1 MVVGGGEARVITLL
15 APPGSLT
22 PGASVSLDAT
32 EAHHLRVR
40 RGEAGERLRLVDGLG
55 RVGYGA
61 VTLGT
66 HGAYVTLEEVEDAP
80 IPPRLVLA
88 VGAGEKDRFGW
99 LAEKATELGVTDLVP
114 IECERTVSVAS
125 RVRDGAIERIQ
136 RRATEALKQCEG
148 TWAPK
153 IHGNT
158 PLDRFLEEAPPGRRW
173 VMDQAGD
180 ELPTYVGEDAVT
192 CLIGPEG
199 GFTEEELRAAEGAGF
214 TRVALGRLVLR
225 FETAALAA
233 AAWVG
238 IARGRVANG

>member
-1 MVVGGGEARVITLL
+1 MVVGGNEARVITIL

-22 PGASVSLDAT
+22 RGASVSLDAT

-40 RGEAGERLRLVDGLG
+40 RSEAGERIRLVDGLG
-55 RVGYGA
+55 RVGYGVVA
-61 VTLGT
+61 LGT
-66 HGAYVTLEEVEDAP
+66 HGAHVTLEQVEDAP
-80 IPPRLVLA
+80 MPARLVLA
-88 VGAGEKDRFGW
+88 VGAGDKERFGW

-114 IECERTVSVAS
+114 IESERTVSVAS

-173 VMDQAGD
+173 VMDQRGE

-199 GFTEEELRAAEGAGF
+199 GFTDVERRACEGAGF
-214 TRVALGRLVLR
+214 SPVSLGGLVLR
-225 FETAALAA
+225 FETAAVAA

>member
-15 APPGSLT
+15 APPGSLIT
-22 PGASVSLDAT
+22 GASVSLDAT

-40 RGEAGERLRLVDGLG
+40 RGDAGESLRLVDGRG
-55 RVGYGA
+55 RVGYGV

-66 HGAYVTLEEVEDAP
+66 HGAHVTLERVEDAP
-80 IPPRLVLA
+80 LPARLVLA
-88 VGAGEKDRFGW
+88 VGAGDKERFAW

-114 IECERTVSVAS
+114 IESERTVSVAS
-125 RVRDGAIERIQ
+125 RVRDGTIERIQ

-153 IHGNT
+153 IHGST
-158 PLDRFLEEAPPGRRW
+158 PLERFLQEAPPGRRW
-173 VMDQAGD
+173 VMDQQGE
-180 ELPTYVGEDAVT
+180 ELPTYVGADAVT

-199 GFTEEELRAAEGAGF
+199 GFTDLELRACEGAGF
-214 TRVALGRLVLR
+214 SRVTLGGLVLR
-225 FETAALAA
+225 FETAAVAA

>member
-1 MVVGGGEARVITLL
+1 MITLL

-22 PGASVSLDAT
+22 AGASVSLDAT

-40 RGEAGERLRLVDGLG
+40 RGDAGDHLRLVDGLG

-61 VTLGT
+61 VTLGS
-66 HGAYVTLEEVEDAP
+66 HGAYVTLERVEDAP
-80 IPPRLVLA
+80 FPPRLVLA

-114 IECERTVSVAS
+114 IESDHTLSVAS
-125 RVRDGAIERIQ
+125 RVREGAIERVQ
-136 RRATEALKQCEG
+136 RRATEALKQCGG

-153 IHGNT
+153 VHGNT
-158 PLDRFLEEAPPGRRW
+158 PLDRFLTEAPAGRRW
-173 VMDQAGD
+173 VMDQRGA
-180 ELPTYVGEDAVT
+180 ELPAHIGEDAVT
-192 CLIGPEG
+192 CLVGPEG
-199 GFTEEELRAAEGAGF
+199 GFTDEELASCERAGF
-214 TRVALGRLVLR
+214 VRVSLGGLVLR

-238 IARGRVANG
+238 IARGRKSDG

>member
-1 MVVGGGEARVITLL
+1 MVGGGEAPMITLL

-22 PGASVSLDAT
+22 LGTSVSLDAT

-55 RVGYGA
+55 RVGFGV

-66 HGAYVTLEEVEDAP
+66 HGAHVTLEEVEDAP
-80 IPPRLVLA
+80 MPPRLVLA
-88 VGAGEKDRFGW
+88 VGAGDKERFGW

-114 IECERTVSVAS
+114 IETERTVNVAS
-125 RVRDGAIERIQ
+125 RVRDGSIDRVQ

-153 IHGNT
+153 VHANT
-158 PLDRFLEEAPPGRRW
+158 PLERFLDEAPRGRRW
-173 VMDQAGD
+173 VMDQAGE

-192 CLIGPEG
+192 CLVGPEG
-199 GFTEEELRAAEGAGF
+199 GFTEGERRACAGAGF
-214 TRVALGRLVLR
+214 TPVALGGLVLR
-225 FETAALAA
+225 FETAAIAA

-238 IARGRVANG
+238 IARGRAGNG